1 MFDNIINS
9 VVGWLND
16 ENINAVKKFP
26 ATKLNRQESTVAV
39 SIKSGL
45 MTSTGAGN
53 YLGIYED
60 DDSGLCEVYGSRA
73 DITFALDIYTPDNS
87 SSEVFDDIANAVT
100 MLPDGLKFKSLE
112 CLSPEFDGESGM
124 FCRKCSLNC
133 TAIMVRTENEERTEF
148 TDFVLRG
155 ELRANER

>member
-1 MFDNIINS
+1 MFDNVITS

-16 ENINAVKKFP
+16 ENISAVKKFP
-26 ATKLNRQESTVAV
+26 ATKLNRNASTVAV

-53 YLGIYED
+53 YLGVYEED
-60 DDSGLCEVYGSRA
+60 GGGLCEVYGSRA

-87 SSEVFDDIANAVT
+87 SSEVFDDIANAVCD
-100 MLPDGLKFKSLE
+100 LPDGLKFKSLE
-112 CLSPEFDGESGM
+112 CQSPEFDGKSGL
-124 FCRKCSLNC
+124 FCRKCTLNC
-133 TAIMVRTENEERTEF
+133 TAIMVRTENEEHTEF

-155 ELRANER
+155 ELRTNER